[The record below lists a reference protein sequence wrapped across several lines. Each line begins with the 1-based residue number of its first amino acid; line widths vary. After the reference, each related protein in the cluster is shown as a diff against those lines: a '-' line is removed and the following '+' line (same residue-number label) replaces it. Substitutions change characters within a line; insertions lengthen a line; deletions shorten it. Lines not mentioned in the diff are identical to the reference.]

1 MIKKIDGTVVR
12 VTTYQ
17 GGAMRKYGSWR
28 IEQED
33 AERELLNRI
42 AARVIA
48 PMGNHGL
55 VVRKKVKI

>member
-1 MIKKIDGTVVR
+1 MLKLMGKTVVR

-33 AERELLNRI
+33 AEREFLNRI

-55 VVRKKVKI
+55 VIRKKTKI